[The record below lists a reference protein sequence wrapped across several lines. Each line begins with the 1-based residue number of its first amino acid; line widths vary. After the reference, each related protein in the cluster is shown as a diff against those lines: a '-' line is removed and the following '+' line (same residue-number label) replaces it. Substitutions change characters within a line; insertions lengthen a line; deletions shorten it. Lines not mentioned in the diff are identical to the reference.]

1 MCFISSIEIN
11 LLLTLPKLLS
21 YNKSMKE
28 IILASQSPRRKDLLE
43 KCGYNFKIIP
53 SKKEEVADKN
63 LQPQTYAKL
72 LAKQK
77 AEDIASTNK
86 DSIVIGADTVVHIDG
101 MIIGKPKDDE
111 DAKNTLRYLSG
122 KYHFV
127 STGYA
132 LISKEQSVFGVETT
146 KVLFNELSDELI
158 NEYVSRGLAK
168 GKAGSYGIQ
177 DGYPLVNEYDG
188 DYENVVGLPIK
199 KIKEILENVFKI

>member
-1 MCFISSIEIN
+1 
-11 LLLTLPKLLS
+11 
-21 YNKSMKE
+21 MKE

-63 LQPQTYAKL
+63 LLPQTNAKL

-132 LISKEQSVFGVETT
+132 IISKEQSVFGVETT

-177 DGYPLVNEYDG
+177 DGYPLVKEYDG

>member
-11 LLLTLPKLLS
+11 LLLTLLKLLS

-77 AEDIASTNK
+77 AEDVASTNK

-127 STGYA
+127 M
-132 LISKEQSVFGVETT
+132 L
-146 KVLFNELSDELI
+146 
-158 NEYVSRGLAK
+158 
-168 GKAGSYGIQ
+168 
-177 DGYPLVNEYDG
+177 
-188 DYENVVGLPIK
+188 
-199 KIKEILENVFKI
+199 